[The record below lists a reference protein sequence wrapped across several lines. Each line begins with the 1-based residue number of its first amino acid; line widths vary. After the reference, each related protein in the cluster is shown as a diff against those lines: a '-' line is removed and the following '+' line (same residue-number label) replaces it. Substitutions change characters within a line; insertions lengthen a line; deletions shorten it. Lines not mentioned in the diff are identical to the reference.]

1 MKQTDKSRNNKRQK
15 MTNKKQGK
23 TALFAVL
30 FVLVCLGAAGLQ
42 KQGTTEQD
50 LAEEKT
56 ESTAITENNDITA
69 MAYDPFFD
77 NTDDFSTGDINT
89 DDAGEDAGEAGAFE
103 AAQIDVSVL
112 LAEIPPYAGTP
123 YAVIGDNVPEFG
135 IEVDAEVSFEY
146 YSDLDQLG
154 RCGPAF
160 ANIGQDLMPEEERGD
175 IGQIR
180 PSGWHTV
187 KYDCIADRYLY
198 NRCHLIAF
206 QLAGE
211 NANERNLITGTRY
224 MNVTGM
230 LPFEEEVGNYVRET
244 GNHVL
249 YRVTPIFEGENL
261 VATGVRMEAWSLEDE
276 GAGVCFDVFVYNC
289 QPDIVIDY
297 ATGDSYEENPG
308 VSLAQGD
315 ADGGESEISSSEDTV
330 SENALTQTPTPI
342 ITEVPTPVI
351 TEAPTPVITEAPAP
365 VITENPTPAI
375 TEAPNTDGSADY
387 IANTNTGKF
396 HYPWC
401 SSVGEMAEHNKWY
414 FYGSRDE
421 LISLGYVPCKRCN
434 P

>member
-1 MKQTDKSRNNKRQK
+1 MKQTDKGRNNKHQK
-15 MTNKKQGK
+15 INDKKRGK
-23 TALFAVL
+23 TALFAAL
-30 FVLVCLGAAGLQ
+30 FVVVCLGAAGLQ
-42 KQGTTEQD
+42 KQESTEQD
-50 LAEEKT
+50 LAEDVST
-56 ESTAITENNDITA
+56 EAVNTEVV
-69 MAYDPFFD
+69 
-77 NTDDFSTGDINT
+77 NTEVVNA
-89 DDAGEDAGEAGAFE
+89 DDADENGREDDVSPGEAGAAE
-103 AAQIDVSVL
+103 AAQTDVSVL
-112 LAEIPPYAGTP
+112 LAEIPPYSGSP
-123 YAVIGDNVPEFG
+123 FAVIGDNIPEFG
-135 IEVDAEVSFEY
+135 IEVDTDVSFEY
-146 YSDLDQLG
+146 YSELDSLG

-160 ANIGQDLMPEEERGD
+160 ANIGQDLMPEEERGE
-175 IGQIR
+175 IGSVR
-180 PSGWHTV
+180 PSGWHTI

-249 YRVTPIFEGENL
+249 YRVTPLFEGENL

-276 GAGVCFDVFVYNC
+276 GSGVCFDVFVYNC

-297 ATGDSYEENPG
+297 ATGDSYEVVTETPIP
-308 VSLAQGD
+308 
-315 ADGGESEISSSEDTV
+315 EITAASTPEITD
-330 SENALTQTPTPI
+330 TPTPI
-342 ITEVPTPVI
+342 VTQVPTAMITEEPTPVITETPTPVI
-351 TEAPTPVITEAPAP
+351 TEAPTS
-365 VITENPTPAI
+365 VITENPTPVI
-375 TEAPNTDGSADY
+375 TETPSTGGSADY

-401 SSVGEMAEHNKWY
+401 SSVDQMAEHNKWY
-414 FYGSRDE
+414 FNGSRDE